1 MKGRGKGF
9 LAGIAVGA
17 ALLAPALCHGAKI
30 VLPQPGDIGFAGFA
44 QYGGLTKTGEI
55 GEDFGAGAGYGVRL
69 RYRMRYE
76 RALGLTFERQGFDPR
91 TKSSADTAASSMTL
105 TATGVDI
112 YQMFGTRT
120 RATKMLNAGVG
131 LAQITQKLND
141 NETQAAGPGV
151 GDGFY
156 VSLGGGIEY
165 FVWQSWAVDVSMRY
179 HAVILHETTNHD
191 VQFYAGVVFYAA
203 D

>member
-1 MKGRGKGF
+1 MKGRGF

-17 ALLAPALCHGAKI
+17 ALLAPGLGHAAHI
-30 VLPQPGDIGFAGFA
+30 VLPQPGDIGFAAFA
-44 QYGGLTKTGEI
+44 QYGAFTKTGEI
-55 GEDFGAGAGYGVRL
+55 GESFGTGAGYGLRL

-91 TKSSADTAASSMTL
+91 TKSVADTAASSMTL
-105 TATGVDI
+105 TATGIDI

-120 RATKMLNAGVG
+120 RVSRMLNAGVG

-141 NETQAAGPGV
+141 KEAQVAGPGV

-179 HAVILHETTNHD
+179 HAVILHDTTNHEM
-191 VQFYAGVVFYAA
+191 QFYLGAVFYAA